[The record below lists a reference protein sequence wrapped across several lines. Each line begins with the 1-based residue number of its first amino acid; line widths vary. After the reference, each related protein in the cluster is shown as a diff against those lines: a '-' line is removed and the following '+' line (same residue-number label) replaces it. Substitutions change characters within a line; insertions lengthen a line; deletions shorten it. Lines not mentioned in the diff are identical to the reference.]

1 MISIIQRVSSG
12 RVEVAG
18 AVVGEVGR
26 GLVVLAAIHVE
37 DTDDDLRRT
46 AEKILTLRAFPEG
59 DKAYHLDV
67 SQIDGGGVL
76 LVSNFTVAADISS
89 GRRPSLHPAASPA
102 VAEKK
107 FAQFV
112 ELCRAKF
119 PRVATGQFGAEMK
132 VSIVNDGP
140 LTLVYDTRD

>member
-18 AVVGEVGR
+18 AVVGEIGR

-37 DTDDDLRRT
+37 DTEDDLRRM
-46 AEKILTLRAFPEG
+46 AEKILTLRAFPDGE
-59 DKAYHLDV
+59 KAYHLDV

-112 ELCRAKF
+112 ELCRGKF

-140 LTLVYDTRD
+140 LTLIYDTRA